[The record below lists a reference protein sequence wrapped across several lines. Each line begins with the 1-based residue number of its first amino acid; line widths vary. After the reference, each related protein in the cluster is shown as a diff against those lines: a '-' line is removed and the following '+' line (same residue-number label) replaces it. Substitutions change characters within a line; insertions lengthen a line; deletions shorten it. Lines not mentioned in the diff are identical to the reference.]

1 MRIAII
7 YDCLYPNTIG
17 GAERWYRNLAERL
30 SSAHE
35 VTYLTRKQW
44 GEEGP
49 QTPFET
55 IAVAPGWR
63 LYTGSGRRNITTPL
77 RFGWGVF
84 WHLLRHGDRY
94 DAVHTASFPYFSVP
108 GAWAA
113 LKLRRSPAPLF
124 VDWHE
129 LWAKEYWLSYLG
141 PITGR
146 FGMAIQNLCVRL
158 ADQSF
163 TFSRL
168 VESRL
173 RDLDANASIVRLTGE
188 YAGPTT
194 SQLDDDDAAALDRD
208 LVIYAGRHIPEKR
221 PEVIPPTI
229 SAVRQEIPGI
239 RCLIFGDGPETAG
252 LRMAVEASGLSDA
265 IDVRGRVSSDKLDRA
280 MGRAACLLHPSAR
293 EGYGLVVVEACVRGT
308 PVILVEDPENAATE
322 LIEPGV
328 NGYVAKSSDPIEL
341 SVLLV
346 AVLRAGD
353 SMRKSTIDWYR
364 RRSGELS
371 IDSSVQVIEAA
382 YCERLDIAD
391 QVDKRGK
398 SW

>member
-1 MRIAII
+1 
-7 YDCLYPNTIG
+7 
-17 GAERWYRNLAERL
+17 
-30 SSAHE
+30 
-35 VTYLTRKQW
+35 
-44 GEEGP
+44 
-49 QTPFET
+49 
-55 IAVAPGWR
+55 
-63 LYTGSGRRNITTPL
+63 
-77 RFGWGVF
+77 
-84 WHLLRHGDRY
+84 
-94 DAVHTASFPYFSVP
+94 
-108 GAWAA
+108 
-113 LKLRRSPAPLF
+113 
-124 VDWHE
+124 
-129 LWAKEYWLSYLG
+129 
-141 PITGR
+141 
-146 FGMAIQNLCVRL
+146 
-158 ADQSF
+158 
-163 TFSRL
+163 
-168 VESRL
+168 
-173 RDLDANASIVRLTGE
+173 
-188 YAGPTT
+188 
-194 SQLDDDDAAALDRD
+194 
-208 LVIYAGRHIPEKR
+208 
-221 PEVIPPTI
+221 
-229 SAVRQEIPGI
+229 
-239 RCLIFGDGPETAG
+239 
-252 LRMAVEASGLSDA
+252 
-265 IDVRGRVSSDKLDRA
+265 